1 MITEL
6 YQRELHALR
15 EKAAEFARKYPAYAP
30 HLGGSSSDPD
40 VERILEGV
48 AYLGA
53 GIQERLDSG
62 FPQLAQSLL
71 NLVAPQFIEEVPAT
85 TLMAFSP
92 KSILKEP
99 LSVPAGT
106 FIDAAEYRG
115 VKCRFT
121 TCHDLTVLPIAIKD
135 INLETMGDRSGIL
148 KVHFAMQ
155 AGYSR
160 RLDLSELTFLA
171 ADEYLQASALFF
183 QLKTC
188 TQSIHLVQ
196 GEQRRLLRS
205 TRLASLG
212 TDDRYSLLPRPTQ
225 ALPTYQRLTEYYINK
240 YHYLSF
246 RLDASQNAELM
257 TEGGDFTLE
266 FHLSKL
272 RGKTP
277 RLSKDSLKLFTVPAI
292 NLFPHDSEPV
302 LIDQREADV
311 LLQPAR
317 NVDQRYQVHS
327 VRSVSGHNRQTAS
340 RSQYQ
345 PLSLLSRAGSGG
357 GVFEL
362 IRQVDSDSGYCTTR
376 LSLSYPDDDQLPQRE
391 TLTASL
397 RCSNGALASEL
408 KQGDVSKGTQNT
420 SELVEFSN
428 LIAPTGYVPPKTGDD
443 LWSLLSHLTINYL
456 PMANLEN
463 LKGLL
468 RLYLPQQGA
477 GKHDESAN
485 LKRLDSLQSL
495 TVTPTERLL
504 RGSLIRGQHVELSVD
519 GSGFAGLGD
528 LFLFGEVLHR
538 LLTDFTT
545 LNAFVELTIIDVNS
559 AEELVWKTRP
569 GQRSSI

>member
-15 EKAAEFARKYPAYAP
+15 EKATEFARKYPAYAP
-30 HLGGSSSDPD
+30 HLGGASSDPD

-71 NLVAPQFIEEVPAT
+71 NLVAPQLIEEVPAT
-85 TLMAFSP
+85 TIMGFTP

-99 LSVPAGT
+99 LRVPAGT
-106 FIDAAEYRG
+106 FIDTAEVRG
-115 VKCRFT
+115 AKCRFAT
-121 TCHDLTVLPIAIKD
+121 SHDITVLPIAIKD
-135 INLETMGDRSGIL
+135 ISLETLGDRSGVL
-148 KVHFAMQ
+148 KVQFNMLS
-155 AGYSR
+155 GYSR

-171 ADEYLQASALFF
+171 ADDYLQASALFF
-183 QLKTC
+183 QLKT
-188 TQSIHLVQ
+188 
-196 GEQRRLLRS
+196 S
-205 TRLASLG
+205 TRAIVIRQGGQERVLRNTHLASLG
-212 TDDRYSLLPRPTQ
+212 TDDHYSLLPRPTQ
-225 ALPTYQRLTEYYINK
+225 SLPTYQRLTEYYINK
-240 YHYLSF
+240 YQYLSF
-246 RLDASQNAELM
+246 RLASDRPQELM
-257 TEGGDFTLE
+257 SDGGDFSLE
-266 FHLSKL
+266 FHLHNL

-277 RLSKDSLKLFTVPAI
+277 RLSKNSLRLFTVPAI

-302 LIDQREADV
+302 MIDQRDADIQ
-311 LLQPAR
+311 LHPAR

-327 VRSVSGHNRQTAS
+327 VRSVNGHNRQTAS
-340 RSQYQ
+340 RSVYQ
-345 PLSLLSRAGSGG
+345 PLSLLSRTSDGG
-357 GVFEL
+357 GVYEL
-362 IRQVDSDSGYCTTR
+362 IRQMDTDSGACITR
-376 LSLSYPDDDQLPQRE
+376 LSISYPDDDRIPQRE

-456 PMANLEN
+456 PMANLDN

-485 LKRLDSLQSL
+485 RKRLDSMQALE
-495 TVTPTERLL
+495 VTPTERLL
-504 RGSLIRGQHVELSVD
+504 RGSLIRGQHLTLSVD

-538 LLTDFTT
+538 LLCDFAT
-545 LNAFVELTIIDVNS
+545 LNAFVELTIIDTNS
-559 AEELVWKTRP
+559 AEELEWKTRP